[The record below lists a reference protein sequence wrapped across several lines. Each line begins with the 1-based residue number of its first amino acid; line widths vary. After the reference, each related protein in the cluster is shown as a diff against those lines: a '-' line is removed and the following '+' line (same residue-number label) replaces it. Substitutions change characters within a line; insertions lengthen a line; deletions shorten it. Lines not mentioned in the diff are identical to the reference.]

1 MDFEAT
7 PIKIVISAKSGKR
20 ILDQRKSRID
30 SGKKLVNGNK
40 QSLTLSKKCSSRI
53 GLIYISQSFTQT
65 GLAWANMLDG
75 AGTANRVRCQ
85 YRPFSGQ
92 AKSKS

>member
-1 MDFEAT
+1 MDFKAT

-40 QSLTLSKKCSSRI
+40 QSLTLSKKM
-53 GLIYISQSFTQT
+53 F
-65 GLAWANMLDG
+65 
-75 AGTANRVRCQ
+75 
-85 YRPFSGQ
+85 F
-92 AKSKS
+92 